1 MDVQNASAG
10 GADVGA
16 SLGSPGS
23 NPSGGGAML
32 APGRAPGI
40 VQAGPDYKNTQE
52 ILRQFSEAKR
62 RAFDSRAVFE
72 RAWFRNLLYVLGRQW
87 IYYDKRRGQ
96 WLDKRMAKWM
106 PRPVTNLCAQGVE
119 AIGAVFASIALST
132 LARPIGGRI
141 QNVAAA
147 EIADS
152 IQPFIHQEHLM
163 DQTLREMDFW
173 LITTG
178 NAFLHPMWDKNAEHG
193 QILIPYEMCTS
204 CQQFFP
210 PDKLLGLSP
219 VCPACGRNQFAQ
231 NVRGPDGNVVGETHY
246 IGKGRTDALSPFEV
260 AVAPVYRDFEAAPDM
275 VQMTWHPKDYYE
287 EEWTDFVKR
296 ISFTKSPSDRSMQLL
311 RTIATQ
317 NDMSAMPLSFGWG
330 GGQDLEQEGA
340 TKYRWWK
347 KPCRAYPDGL
357 FVEIVGEGDGA
368 IVLEDESTPGPLP
381 NRTKDGR
388 PIMPFIHVAYQPV
401 GGRLWARSPL
411 DISIQKQ
418 DALNQLDSQVQLTF
432 QRMSN
437 PIWLEPKGA
446 EVKSFTGEPGLVV
459 RYNPLIATG
468 AKPERIPGESVQP
481 STFQLRQQYLDD
493 FEQLMGTYDVLK
505 GTKPAGVEA
514 FSALQLLVERGQARL
529 ATVFAERG
537 EAYRKWFS
545 IALELERENGPTERV
560 ESVLSPNGGWTYY
573 HFQNAQLDGAIDIV
587 VEDGSQAPKT
597 NLGKRAAMEH
607 ANQMGFIN
615 PQNPETQYAVLTDLG
630 LTNLVQTLDA
640 DVKDAKREQDE
651 FEQWVATGQAQAAAP
666 QMMMAVQQWQM
677 ASQQYQQ
684 VAQQAQ
690 QIAAAIGMPPNLPPP
705 PQLPELTPFK
715 LAEEQDN
722 AVHYGE
728 NRKWA
733 LTDTARSIFKQLPML
748 KPFFDQHL
756 AGHKAKAQQE
766 MMQQA
771 QIAAG
776 PPKQGGGAMA
786 RSNGESGNPRDVP
799 HGNRESN
806 QRRGP
811 E

>member
-1 MDVQNASAG
+1 MDVQNAAAG
-10 GADVGA
+10 GADT
-16 SLGSPGS
+16 
-23 NPSGGGAML
+23 GGATL
-32 APGRAPGI
+32 GAPGGTGTSALTIGQAPGL
-40 VQAGPDYKNTQE
+40 VQAAPDYKNLQKLLQE
-52 ILRQFSEAKR
+52 FGEAKR
-62 RAFDSRAVFE
+62 RALDSRWIFE
-72 RAWFRNLLYVLGRQW
+72 RAWWRNLLYVLGRQW
-87 IYYDKRRGQ
+87 IFYDKRRGQ

-119 AIGAVFASIALST
+119 AISAVFASISLST
-132 LARPIGGRI
+132 LARPIGGRV

-147 EIADS
+147 EVADS
-152 IQPFIHQEHLM
+152 IQPFIHAEHLM

-173 LITTG
+173 LIVTG
-178 NAFLHPMWDKNAEHG
+178 NAFLHPMWDKNAQHG

-210 PDKLLGLSP
+210 PNKLLGMNP
-219 VCPACGRNQFAQ
+219 TCPACGRNQFAQ
-231 NVRGPDGNVVGETHY
+231 NVRGPDGNIVGETHFV
-246 IGKGRTDALSPFEV
+246 GKGRTDALSPFEI
-260 AVAPVYRDFEAAPDM
+260 AVPPVYRDFEMAPEII
-275 VQMTWHPKDYYE
+275 QMTWHPETYYE
-287 EEWTDFVKR
+287 EDYPDYAKK
-296 ISFTKSPSDRSMQLL
+296 IQFTKSPTDRSMQLL
-311 RTIATQ
+311 RSLATQ
-317 NDMSAMPLSFGWG
+317 NDMSAAPLAFGWG
-330 GGQDLEQEGA
+330 GGQDTEQTGA

-357 FVEIVGEGDGA
+357 FVEVVGEGEGA
-368 IVLEDESTPGPLP
+368 LILEEEGITPGPLP

-388 PIMPFIHVAYQPV
+388 PIMPFIHAAYQPV

-411 DISIQKQ
+411 DIAIPKQ
-418 DALNQLDSQVQLTF
+418 DDVNRLDCQVQLTF
-432 QRMSN
+432 QRTAN

-459 RYNPLIATG
+459 KYNPLIATG
-468 AKPERIPGESVQP
+468 AKPERIPGENIQP
-481 STFQLRQQYLDD
+481 SMFQLRQQYLDD

-537 EAYRKWFS
+537 EAYRKWFA

-560 ESVLSPNGGWTYY
+560 ESVLSPNGGWTYH
-573 HFQNAQLDGAIDIV
+573 HFENAQLDGAIDIV

-607 ANQMGFIN
+607 ANQMGFID
-615 PQNPETQYAVLTDLG
+615 PSNPETRYKVLSDLG
-630 LTNLVQTLDA
+630 LTNLIETLDS
-640 DVKDAKREQDE
+640 DVKDAKREQDA
-651 FEQWVATGQAQAAAP
+651 FEQWVSSGGAQQAAP
-666 QMMMAVQQWQM
+666 QLMLAAQQWQM
-677 ASQQYQQ
+677 ATQQYQQ

-690 QIAAAIGMPPNLPPP
+690 QIAATIGVPPTLPPP
-705 PQLPELTPFK
+705 PSLPELTPFM

-733 LTDTARSIFKQLPML
+733 LTDTARSIFQQFPFL
-748 KPFFDQHL
+748 KPYFDQHL
-756 AGHKAKAQQE
+756 AAHKAKMQEEQMQRAQV
-766 MMQQA
+766 
-771 QIAAG
+771 AAG
-776 PPKQGGGAMA
+776 PPKQGGAMA